1 MLGFVEV
8 ITLLLGLAGFG
19 ITPNPQAPTAD
30 QALQYAMPEADIVV
44 HVDVAAVVPGNY
56 KQLLALPNNPTIK
69 QSPELVK
76 GVRELVTVVE
86 GARAKALAATGLDL
100 SKDIRDA
107 TLFLQLVP
115 GKDPNFVAT
124 VRGKLSL
131 AVLDKIAAQAK
142 QQPIRVG
149 GGAMIEM
156 GPNEPALAVTKDGVL
171 LAGTPKLVRDRLA
184 DTWKMP
190 ARRPGSAL
198 VFAQDA
204 INAKPVFS
212 IAVALSPTARKELAA
227 KMGPKKNFLTDLG
240 ARHKGFAMSFYAD
253 GIGWTWVDSTKAGL
267 DQLAM
272 MSEGLIELMRAAQIA
287 PRGFAKLA
295 LGGLESYKGTDRRV
309 DEIIRRK
316 ADILKIVDTY
326 TGDGTFKVTVNKDPR
341 ALRLDVRATGKS
353 LSEVVPAGLVGPG
366 ALFFLVVGTAR
377 KDPAMT
383 APPPV
388 VTPARPTPVQ
398 PPKAPKKNN

>member
-1 MLGFVEV
+1 MFGFIEV

-56 KQLLALPNNPTIK
+56 KQLLALPNNPQIK
-69 QSPELVK
+69 QSPELLK
-76 GVRELVTVVE
+76 GVREIVTVVE
-86 GARAKALAATGLDL
+86 GARGKALAHTGIDF

-107 TLFLQLVP
+107 TIFVQIVP
-115 GKDPNFVAT
+115 GKDPNFLAT
-124 VRGKLSL
+124 VRGKLSV

-142 QQPIRVG
+142 QQPTKVG

-156 GPNEPALAVTKDGVL
+156 GPNEPALGVTKDGVM

-190 ARRPGSAL
+190 ARPASSAL
-198 VFAQDA
+198 AFAQDA
-204 INAKPVFS
+204 INGKPVFS
-212 IAVALSPTARKELAA
+212 VAVALTPTARKELAA
-227 KMGPKKNFLTDLG
+227 KLGTQKNFVTDLG
-240 ARHKGFAMSFYAD
+240 ARHKGFAVSFYAD

-267 DQLAM
+267 DQVAM
-272 MSEGLIELMRAAQIA
+272 MSEGMIELMRAAQIA

-295 LGGLESYKGTDRRV
+295 LGGLDSYKGTDKRV
-309 DEIIRRK
+309 DEILRRK
-316 ADILKIVDTY
+316 ADILKIVETY
-326 TGDGTFKVTVNKDPR
+326 TGDGNFKVTVNKDPR
-341 ALRLDVRATGKS
+341 TLRLDVRATGKS

-366 ALFFLVVGTAR
+366 ALFFALVGTPR
-377 KDPAMT
+377 KDPAMP

-388 VTPARPTPVQ
+388 RQPAPVQ
-398 PPKAPKKNN
+398 PPKGPKK